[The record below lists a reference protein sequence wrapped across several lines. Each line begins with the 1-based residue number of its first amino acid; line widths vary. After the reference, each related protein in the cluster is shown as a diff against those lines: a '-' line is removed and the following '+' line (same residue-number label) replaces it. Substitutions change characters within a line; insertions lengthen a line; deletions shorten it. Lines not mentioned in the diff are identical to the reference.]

1 MRDGRLLGARRVPRR
16 AGPGYARYMAERALL
31 DGSHRV
37 LTPEYVEFDFVVA
50 GLFSRFLAW
59 LLDTVIT
66 VALAAAIMT
75 AVSLIF
81 FAAPGFAAA
90 AATVVWFLVDWG
102 YGILLES
109 VWSGQTIGKKALG
122 LRVIQESGVRIGPL
136 HAAMRNLTRPLD
148 RLPLFYMVGGV
159 VALFTES
166 SQRPG
171 DLLAG
176 TIVVRERRLK
186 VPASLSRPEGET
198 ALLEDATFRQKVA
211 RLSADEEALIF
222 SAAIRREELSM
233 EARLQLFASLSNHLQ
248 ESVGL
253 YRPPHLS
260 DEKLVLLAA
269 AALVKRAQ
277 PVKKAPKKPG
287 ARRFLA

>member
-1 MRDGRLLGARRVPRR
+1 
-16 AGPGYARYMAERALL
+16 MAERSLL

-37 LTPEYVEFDFVVA
+37 LTPEYVEFDFVLA

-59 LLDTVIT
+59 LIDTVIT
-66 VALAAAIMT
+66 VAVAGFIMT
-75 AVSLIF
+75 VVSFAL

-148 RLPLFYMVGGV
+148 RLPLLYMVGGV

-198 ALLEDATFRQKVA
+198 ALLEDSTFRQKVA
-211 RLSADEEALIF
+211 RLSSEEEALIF

-233 EARLQLFASLSNHLQ
+233 EARLQLFSSLSNHLQ
-248 ESVGL
+248 EGVGL
-253 YRPPHLS
+253 YKPPHLS

-269 AALVKRAQ
+269 AALVKKSA
-277 PVKKAPKKPG
+277 PVKQAPKKPG